1 MSFFRLQRRLLSAN
15 VSSAVNFVPV
25 ALGGTA
31 LLAGGYYVG
40 NILYQDKYVDG
51 LGMSVCLAI
60 IEHKFIRHRK
70 NIQNLSSLLE
80 SDEEGEL
87 RKNIIYCSL

>member
-31 LLAGGYYVG
+31 LLACGYYVG

-51 LGMSVCLAI
+51 LGMSSFLAKLVQKI
-60 IEHKFIRHRK
+60 SCVF
-70 NIQNLSSLLE
+70 NLERNSVK
-80 SDEEGEL
+80 G
-87 RKNIIYCSL
+87 

>member
-25 ALGGTA
+25 AFGGAA

-51 LGMSVCLAI
+51 LGMSLCL
-60 IEHKFIRHRK
+60 
-70 NIQNLSSLLE
+70 
-80 SDEEGEL
+80 EL
-87 RKNIIYCSL
+87 KWKDT